1 MRIAPAIELMQNESK
16 ILRSWLRGGRTP
28 ARLMKRAKII
38 LLAAQGERNET
49 IAESLGVD
57 RKQVSRWRRRFVE
70 RRLAG
75 IERDLP
81 RGGRKPSKRKQV
93 TPLIIETTTQTKP
106 AAATHW
112 SVRTLGEKLGIDKSM
127 VHRVWQASGLKPHLY
142 KTFKVSS
149 DKKFIEKVVDV
160 VGLYLNP
167 PEHALVL
174 CADEKTSVQALDRT
188 QPGLP
193 MVKGRSGTM
202 THDYKRNGTTTLF
215 AALEMAEGHIIA
227 RCMNRHRHQ
236 EWIKFLNLVDRQTPQ
251 KLDLHL
257 IVDNY
262 STHKHPKVKAW
273 FKRHPRFH
281 QHFVPT
287 SSSWLN
293 RVERWFRD
301 LTDKRIRRGVFNSVA
316 ELIAAIEAYVEHHN
330 SHPQPFVWTAKAED
344 IIAKYRRAK
353 AVLDKVQTA

>member
-193 MVKGRSGTM
+193 MVKGRLGTM